1 MQSKFSFYVVGFIMD
16 PGYDKTVVLIKKN
29 SPDWQK
35 GKLNGI
41 GGKIEWN
48 ERPMDAMIREGNEEA
63 GVLCEWKEFC
73 HLTDDKTYKVYFFVS
88 LDPTAV
94 KNAKTMTE
102 EEIIKCDFYDLPDNT
117 LWQLRWLIP
126 LALDIAIEDSPEI
139 ISVKLPLLVLNKGWI

>member
-29 SPDWQK
+29 RPNWQK

-41 GGKIEWN
+41 GGKF
-48 ERPMDAMIREGNEEA
+48 ERDETPINAMIREGREEA
-63 GVLCEWKEFC
+63 GVVCQRKEFC

-94 KNAKTMTE
+94 ENAKTMTE
-102 EEIIKCDFYDLPDNT
+102 EEIIKCEYYDLPDNT
-117 LWQLRWLIP
+117 LWNLRWLIP
-126 LALDIAIEDSPEI
+126 LALDI
-139 ISVKLPLLVLNKGWI
+139 SVKLPLQVLNKELI